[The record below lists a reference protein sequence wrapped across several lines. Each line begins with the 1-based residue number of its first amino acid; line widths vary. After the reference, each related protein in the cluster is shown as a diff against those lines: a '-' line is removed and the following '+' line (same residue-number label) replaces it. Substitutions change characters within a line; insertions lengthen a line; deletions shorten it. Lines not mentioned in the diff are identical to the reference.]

1 MKPFPAL
8 SVSEGAVHGGTLPS
22 AGVPVPAGP
31 AGKES
36 AGGGSAS
43 PDALAVPDFSAAP
56 VAVDVR
62 DVTVAF
68 GERVIQQNLSFS
80 VHRGEIVVI
89 MGGSGSGKSSLLR
102 VLMGLTPPA
111 GGSVFYGG
119 RDFWRSD
126 SAARAAVMR
135 KVGVLFQSGAL
146 WTSRTLAENV
156 ALPLES
162 YTSLS
167 ARSIRELAS
176 FKLALVGLAGFE
188 DYYPSEISGGMRKRA
203 GLARA
208 LALDPDVVYFDEP
221 SAGLDPVSA
230 ALLDDLILEL
240 RASLGMTV
248 VVVTH
253 ELPSI
258 FAIADKAVFLD
269 AGKRTITAQGHPAEL
284 LKSGPPEVVRFL
296 SRGKP
301 DSSPM
306 GVNI

>member
-1 MKPFPAL
+1 MKPSP
-8 SVSEGAVHGGTLPS
+8 SVSESAARAGALPFPGR
-22 AGVPVPAGP
+22 AGLDKASGREPATDGI
-31 AGKES
+31 
-36 AGGGSAS
+36 AS
-43 PDALAVPDFSAAP
+43 PDTSAAP

-62 DVTVAF
+62 NVTVAF
-68 GERVIQQNLSFS
+68 GERVIQQNLSFR
-80 VHRGEIVVI
+80 VRKGEIVVI

-111 GGSVFYGG
+111 GGSVFYGD
-119 RDFWRSD
+119 RDFWGAD

-167 ARSIRELAS
+167 ARSIRELAL

-253 ELPSI
+253 ELASI

-269 AGKRTITAQGHPAEL
+269 AGRRTITAQGRPADL
-284 LKSGPPEVVRFL
+284 LKSGPPEVVSFL
-296 SRGKP
+296 TRGKP
-301 DSSPM
+301 ESSPM
-306 GVNI
+306 GANI

>member
-1 MKPFPAL
+1 MGDK
-8 SVSEGAVHGGTLPS
+8 SEKDARGRDPKAAPGE
-22 AGVPVPAGP
+22 VPVAAP
-31 AGKES
+31 
-36 AGGGSAS
+36 
-43 PDALAVPDFSAAP
+43 VAAP

-68 GERVIQQNLSFS
+68 GERVIQEHLTFS
-80 VHRGEIVVI
+80 VHKGEVLVI

-111 GGSVFYGG
+111 SGRVFYGDK
-119 RDFWRSD
+119 DFWGGD

-156 ALPLES
+156 ALPLEY

-208 LALDPDVVYFDEP
+208 LALDPEVVYFDEP

-253 ELPSI
+253 ELASI
-258 FAIADKAVFLD
+258 FAIADNAVFLD
-269 AGKRTITAQGHPAEL
+269 AGKRTITARGRPDDL
-284 LKSGPPEVVRFL
+284 LRNGPPDVVRFL
-296 SRGKP
+296 TRGKEGG
-301 DSSPM
+301 D
-306 GVNI
+306 GKE